1 MKQKLLIPLLIID
14 LLVFYI
20 IQVVKSNFIIA
31 WDILTPTMK
40 TNPGIIKH
48 EVDLMSKQA
57 VLIYSNLV
65 SMTPGTIA
73 TNYSEETSTFDI
85 HVLYKQNE
93 PEIIIDLLRIE
104 RKINRLIK

>member
-1 MKQKLLIPLLIID
+1 MKKKLLIPLYIID
-14 LLVFYI
+14 LLIFYI

-31 WDILTPTMK
+31 WDILTPKMK
-40 TNPGIIKH
+40 TNPAIIHH
-48 EVDLMSKQA
+48 EVDLVSKQA
-57 VLIYSNLV
+57 RLIFSNLV

-73 TNYSEETSTFDI
+73 TDYFEESSTFDI

-93 PEIIIDLLRIE
+93 PEIIVDLVRIE